1 MELLKLKQDEIR
13 YLNLSKQARQTRT
26 MEFETYINL
35 DKMDFNDNILN
46 KFKENNY
53 ELTIN
58 HNKYEVIVKDTK
70 LYTNF
75 ITLKFAPIVELY
87 TFIEYFNNL
96 HEESINTIIN
106 LLNMVDHEI
115 PVIKEKNKQVI
126 EFRKNIIED
135 NFHKA
140 TNYLKIKLN
149 NYVFNEFDFYIDI
162 TLTDSYIKMLEP
174 RWLGVCHKVKNI
186 NLNDLINTIKNEE
199 KQTLEYIINKS
210 INKEYSPMTVINK
223 LLDEKSELT
232 TKILNKLKENKNQDI
247 ALVYNIKYDN
257 IDLYDFID
265 CNVINVVEPPL
276 TTKDFII
283 IGIFKADEEPI
294 IDKINNI
301 IENLEKKT
309 NLRVI

>member
-1 MELLKLKQDEIR
+1 MDLLNLKKDEIR

-26 MEFETYINL
+26 MDFETYINL
-35 DKMDFNDNILN
+35 DKMNFNDNILN
-46 KFKENNY
+46 KFKENSY
-53 ELTIN
+53 ELVID
-58 HNKYEVIVKDTK
+58 HNKYEVIIKDTK
-70 LYTNF
+70 LGKDF
-75 ITLKFAPIVELY
+75 IILKFTPIVELY
-87 TFIEYFNNL
+87 TLIEYFNNL
-96 HEESINTIIN
+96 DNESIDTIIN
-106 LLNMVDHEI
+106 LLNMVDHET

-126 EFRKNIIED
+126 DFRRNIIED

-162 TLTDSYIKMLEP
+162 ALTDSYIKMLEP
-174 RWLGVCHKVKNI
+174 RWLGVSHKVKNI

-210 INKEYSPMTVINK
+210 INKEYSPMKLINK

-232 TKILNKLKENKNQDI
+232 TKILNKFKENKNQDI
-247 ALVYNIKYDN
+247 ALVYNITYDN
-257 IDLYDFID
+257 IYLYDFID

-276 TTKDFII
+276 TIKDFIV

-301 IENLEKKT
+301 IENLERKLYTK
-309 NLRVI
+309 

>member
-35 DKMDFNDNILN
+35 DKMNFNDNILN

-53 ELTIN
+53 ELTID
-58 HNKYEVIVKDTK
+58 HNKYEVIIKDTK
-70 LYTNF
+70 LEKDF

-87 TFIEYFNNL
+87 TFIEYMNDLTEIALN
-96 HEESINTIIN
+96 SIIEI
-106 LLNMVDHEI
+106 LNMVDHEI
-115 PVIKEKNKQVI
+115 PVIKEKNKQII
-126 EFRKNIIED
+126 EFRRKIIED

-162 TLTDSYIKMLEP
+162 SLTDSYIKMLQP
-174 RWLGVCHKVKNI
+174 RWLGICHKVKHI

-199 KQTLEYIINKS
+199 KQTLEYIISKS
-210 INKEYSPMTVINK
+210 RNKEYNPMKLINK
-223 LLDEKSELT
+223 ILNEKSELT
-232 TKILNKLKENKNQDI
+232 TKIVNKFKENKNQDI
-247 ALVYNIKYDN
+247 ALIYNIKHETLE
-257 IDLYDFID
+257 LYDYID
-265 CNVINVVEPPL
+265 CNVTNVVEPPL
-276 TTKDFII
+276 TIKDFIV

-301 IENLEKKT
+301 IKNLESKLYNK
-309 NLRVI
+309 

>member
-13 YLNLSKQARQTRT
+13 YLNLSKQARQTRI

-53 ELTIN
+53 ELFID
-58 HNKYEVIVKDTK
+58 HNKYEVIIKDAK
-70 LYTNF
+70 LEKDF
-75 ITLKFAPIVELY
+75 IILKFSPIVELY
-87 TFIEYFNNL
+87 TFIEYMNDLTEIALN
-96 HEESINTIIN
+96 SIIEI
-106 LLNMVDHEI
+106 LNMVDHEI
-115 PVIKEKNKQVI
+115 PVIKEKNKQII
-126 EFRKNIIED
+126 EFRRQIIED

-149 NYVFNEFDFYIDI
+149 NYIFNEFDFYIDI
-162 TLTDSYIKMLEP
+162 ELTDSYIKMLEP
-174 RWLGVCHKVKNI
+174 QWLGICHKVKNI
-186 NLNDLINTIKNEE
+186 NLNDLINTIKDEE

-210 INKEYSPMTVINK
+210 INKEYSPMKLINK

-232 TKILNKLKENKNQDI
+232 TKIVNKFKENKNQDI
-247 ALVYNIKYDN
+247 ALIYNIKHETLE
-257 IDLYDFID
+257 LYDSID
-265 CNVINVVEPPL
+265 CNMINVVKPPL
-276 TTKDFII
+276 TIKDFIV

-301 IENLEKKT
+301 IGNLKSK
-309 NLRVI
+309 LI

>member
-1 MELLKLKQDEIR
+1 MELLKLKQDEIK

-35 DKMDFNDNILN
+35 DKINFNDNILN

-53 ELTIN
+53 ELTID
-58 HNKYEVIVKDTK
+58 HNKYEVIIKDTTLDK
-70 LYTNF
+70 NF
-75 ITLKFAPIVELY
+75 IMLKFSPIVELY

-96 HEESINTIIN
+96 DEKSINTIIN
-106 LLNMVDHEI
+106 LLDMVDHEI
-115 PVIKEKNKQVI
+115 TVIKEKNKQTI
-126 EFRKNIIED
+126 EFRRKIIED

-162 TLTDSYIKMLEP
+162 ALTDSYIKMLEP
-174 RWLGVCHKVKNI
+174 RWLGICYKVKNI
-186 NLNDLINTIKNEE
+186 NLNDLVNTIKNEE

-210 INKEYSPMTVINK
+210 INKEYSPMKLINK
-223 LLDEKSELT
+223 LLDEKSELA
-232 TKILNKLKENKNQDI
+232 TKILNKFKENKNQDI
-247 ALVYNIKYDN
+247 ALVYNITYDN

-265 CNVINVVEPPL
+265 CNVINVVKPPL
-276 TTKDFII
+276 TIKDFIV

-294 IDKINNI
+294 IDKVNNI
-301 IENLEKKT
+301 IEKLERKLYTK
-309 NLRVI
+309 

>member
-1 MELLKLKQDEIR
+1 MDLLKLKQDEIR

-35 DKMDFNDNILN
+35 DKMNFNDNILD

-53 ELTIN
+53 ELIID
-58 HNKYEVIVKDTK
+58 HNKYEVIIKDTK
-70 LYTNF
+70 LEKDF
-75 ITLKFAPIVELY
+75 IILKFTPIVELY

-96 HEESINTIIN
+96 DEESINTIIN

-126 EFRKNIIED
+126 EFRRKIIED

-140 TNYLKIKLN
+140 NNYLKIKIN

-162 TLTDSYIKMLEP
+162 SLTDSYIKMLQP
-174 RWLGVCHKVKNI
+174 RWLGICHKVKNI
-186 NLNDLINTIKNEE
+186 NLNDLTNTIKDEE
-199 KQTLEYIINKS
+199 KQTLKYIISKS
-210 INKEYSPMTVINK
+210 RNKEYSPMKLMNK

-232 TKILNKLKENKNQDI
+232 TKIINKFKENKNQDI
-247 ALVYNIKYDN
+247 ALIYNIKHETL
-257 IDLYDFID
+257 DLYDSIE
-265 CNVINVVEPPL
+265 CNVINTVEPPL
-276 TTKDFII
+276 TIKDFIV
-283 IGIFKADEEPI
+283 IGIFKADEEPL

-301 IENLEKKT
+301 IENLERKLYNK
-309 NLRVI
+309 

>member
-35 DKMDFNDNILN
+35 DKINFNDNILD

-53 ELTIN
+53 ELTID
-58 HNKYEVIVKDTK
+58 HNKYHVIIKDTT
-70 LYTNF
+70 LDTNF

-87 TFIEYFNNL
+87 TFIEYMNDLTEIALN
-96 HEESINTIIN
+96 SIIEI
-106 LLNMVDHEI
+106 LNMVDHEI
-115 PVIKEKNKQVI
+115 PIIKEKNKQVI
-126 EFRKNIIED
+126 EFRRNIIEN

-162 TLTDSYIKMLEP
+162 ALTDSYIKMLEP

-186 NLNDLINTIKNEE
+186 NLNDLINTIKDEE

-210 INKEYSPMTVINK
+210 RNKEYSPMKLINK

-232 TKILNKLKENKNQDI
+232 TKILNKFKENKNQDI
-247 ALVYNIKYDN
+247 ALVYNITYEN

-276 TTKDFII
+276 TIKDFIV

-301 IENLEKKT
+301 IKNLEKKT
-309 NLRVI
+309 NLIGM